1 MIEGMVNFDNKLKT
15 NNVNIIRPKTEI
27 NKKVILENKQKN
39 NINNNKN
46 LIQKSNINN
55 IQQNNNIP
63 IKNNINIQKSKI
75 NKNVG
80 KIQKIKKIV
89 QNFGNYNKNVNIN
102 NEYNYNIFERLD
114 KQYTPILKNENDIF
128 KFFNYNIK
136 PNHIKYMNLKK
147 ENNNNNIENPNN
159 HKRAKSTNKP
169 YIIVEKIK
177 NKKASIKLYNNYK
190 SNGKNYPHLI
200 NKNENIKSNSPKET
214 NNNIKV
220 INMSPNKKVFSLVKN
235 NINKNQD
242 EKAVLNKNTFKSIN
256 NNIYDKNF
264 QISKEYNNI
273 NKQITIKTQPYVSY
287 AISDHPNH
295 DYRKE
300 MEDFHNF
307 KNLSFPNIVYTYF
320 SIFDGHGGAQVS
332 SFLRDNF
339 HLFLLEELKSISF
352 TNNTETNN
360 KKIISSI
367 NNAFEKI
374 DSSIIDNKN
383 FKNDNGS
390 TGTIIL
396 LYRDPNNLF
405 KRYIICA
412 NVGDSKGYI
421 INKNKVKKITTD
433 HICSDS
439 NEVSRIKNRG
449 GFVFNGRVF
458 GVLMLTRSFGDKEF
472 KQYGLL
478 ATPSIYCNL
487 IEDNDLYAV
496 IASDGVWDTISEE
509 NLLELSKEK
518 MPSDVFSKKIVVTSL
533 EKGTQDNISCFV
545 IKLNS
550 T

>member
-1 MIEGMVNFDNKLKT
+1 MQYQTILILIIE
-15 NNVNIIRPKTEI
+15 
-27 NKKVILENKQKN
+27 KKW
-39 NINNNKN
+39 
-46 LIQKSNINN
+46 
-55 IQQNNNIP
+55 
-63 IKNNINIQKSKI
+63 KI
-75 NKNVG
+75 F
-80 KIQKIKKIV
+80 I
-89 QNFGNYNKNVNIN
+89 
-102 NEYNYNIFERLD
+102 
-114 KQYTPILKNENDIF
+114 ILKIYLF
-128 KFFNYNIK
+128 Q
-136 PNHIKYMNLKK
+136 
-147 ENNNNNIENPNN
+147 
-159 HKRAKSTNKP
+159 NK
-169 YIIVEKIK
+169 
-177 NKKASIKLYNNYK
+177 
-190 SNGKNYPHLI
+190 
-200 NKNENIKSNSPKET
+200 
-214 NNNIKV
+214 
-220 INMSPNKKVFSLVKN
+220 
-235 NINKNQD
+235 
-242 EKAVLNKNTFKSIN
+242 
-256 NNIYDKNF
+256 
-264 QISKEYNNI
+264 
-273 NKQITIKTQPYVSY
+273 
-287 AISDHPNH
+287 
-295 DYRKE
+295 
-300 MEDFHNF
+300 
-307 KNLSFPNIVYTYF
+307 YF

-412 NVGDSKGYI
+412 NIGDSKGYI

-518 MPSDVFSKKIVVTSL
+518 MPSDVFSQKIVVTSL